1 MELKFTPT
9 KNLQISIFR
18 TPQESPSLISS
29 IRSAN
34 QVKCNQPLFY
44 GYLHRSSRF
53 SSRKLGA
60 HCCSSFN
67 VFPRENSV
75 HKSIELNPSKQ
86 PLPSKVEFLYPTS
99 LGICSEPSDW
109 PERDE
114 IRRFTIE
121 QKANNMGIPHSLRL
135 RKQRGKLD
143 SFVDNESGFAYSSV
157 KNAISSLV
165 FIIREIQNYTLIIRE
180 SLYSEDLV
188 DVMSKIQQDMTLT
201 FVWLFQQVFSKTPTL
216 MVYVVLLLANF
227 SVQSMAEKA
236 SFDVIQRQGFTQ
248 NVVTAIVLVSD
259 KESEKEEQE
268 DQYPKANDEI
278 RLWEP
283 MVEEASRI
291 RGESV
296 HDKALE
302 YQIRQQLVSPLHV
315 EVEPDNHEVHF
326 RTNLVYQM
334 RIVEQPNNSLLL
346 TNYAQFLHLVVKD
359 YDRAEEYFKRAIEVE
374 PQDAEALGLYA
385 DFLWE
390 VRNDQW
396 GAEEMYIQA
405 VEADTKNPFQVS
417 KYANFLW
424 STGGEGTC
432 FVFDESK
439 E

>member
-9 KNLQISIFR
+9 KNLQMSIFR
-18 TPQESPSLISS
+18 TPQESPSLVSS
-29 IRSAN
+29 IRSAD
-34 QVKCNQPLFY
+34 QVKCNQSLAY

-53 SSRKLGA
+53 SSRKLRA

-67 VFPRENSV
+67 VFPRKNSV

-86 PLPSKVEFLYPTS
+86 PLPSKVEFLDPTS
-99 LGICSEPSDW
+99 LGICSEPSNW

-121 QKANNMGIPHSLRL
+121 QKASNVGIPHSLRL

-143 SFVDNESGFAYSSV
+143 SFVDNASGFAYSSV

-201 FVWLFQQVFSKTPTL
+201 FVWLFQQVFSETPTL
-216 MVYVVLLLANF
+216 MVYVMLLLANF
-227 SVQSMAEKA
+227 AVQSMAENV

-259 KESEKEEQE
+259 KKSEIEEQE
-268 DQYPKANDEI
+268 DQCPKANDEV

-302 YQIRQQLVSPLHV
+302 YQIRQQLVSPLHE

-334 RIVEQPNNSLLL
+334 HIDEQPNNSLFL

-359 YDRAEEYFKRAIEVE
+359 HDRAEEYFKRAIEVE

-385 DFLWE
+385 DFLWK

-439 E
+439 

>member
-9 KNLQISIFR
+9 KNLQMSIFR

-29 IRSAN
+29 IRSAD
-34 QVKCNQPLFY
+34 QVKCNQSLAY

-53 SSRKLGA
+53 SSRKLRA

-75 HKSIELNPSKQ
+75 HKSIELNPSKR
-86 PLPSKVEFLYPTS
+86 PLPSKVEFLDPTS
-99 LGICSEPSDW
+99 LGICSEPSNW

-121 QKANNMGIPHSLRL
+121 QKASNVGIPHSLRL

-143 SFVDNESGFAYSSV
+143 SFVDNASGFAYSSV

-201 FVWLFQQVFSKTPTL
+201 FVWLFQQVFSETPTL
-216 MVYVVLLLANF
+216 LVYVMLLLANF
-227 SVQSMAEKA
+227 SVQPMAENA

-268 DQYPKANDEI
+268 DQCPKANDEV

-302 YQIRQQLVSPLHV
+302 YQIRQQLVSPLHE
-315 EVEPDNHEVHF
+315 EVEPDNHE
-326 RTNLVYQM
+326 
-334 RIVEQPNNSLLL
+334 PNNSLFL

-385 DFLWE
+385 DFLWK

-439 E
+439 

>member
-9 KNLQISIFR
+9 KNLQMSIFR

-29 IRSAN
+29 IRSAD
-34 QVKCNQPLFY
+34 QVKCNQSLAY

-53 SSRKLGA
+53 SSRKLRA

-86 PLPSKVEFLYPTS
+86 PLPSKVEFLDPTS
-99 LGICSEPSDW
+99 LGICSEPSNW

-121 QKANNMGIPHSLRL
+121 QKANNVGIPHSLRL

-143 SFVDNESGFAYSSV
+143 SFVDNASGFAYSSV

-180 SLYSEDLV
+180 CLCSEDLV
-188 DVMSKIQQDMTLT
+188 DVMSKIQQDITLT
-201 FVWLFQQVFSKTPTL
+201 FVWLFQQVFSETPTL
-216 MVYVVLLLANF
+216 MVYVMLLLANF
-227 SVQSMAEKA
+227 SVQSMAENV

-268 DQYPKANDEI
+268 DQCPK
-278 RLWEP
+278 
-283 MVEEASRI
+283 
-291 RGESV
+291 
-296 HDKALE
+296 
-302 YQIRQQLVSPLHV
+302 IRQQLVSPLHA

-334 RIVEQPNNSLLL
+334 HIDEQPNNSLFL

-385 DFLWE
+385 DFLWK

-439 E
+439 

>member
-9 KNLQISIFR
+9 KNLQMSIFR

-29 IRSAN
+29 IRSAD
-34 QVKCNQPLFY
+34 QVKCNQSLAY

-53 SSRKLGA
+53 SSRKLRA

-86 PLPSKVEFLYPTS
+86 PLPSKVEFLDPTS
-99 LGICSEPSDW
+99 LGICSEPSNW

-121 QKANNMGIPHSLRL
+121 QKANNLGIPHSLRL

-143 SFVDNESGFAYSSV
+143 SFVDNASGFAYSSV

-201 FVWLFQQVFSKTPTL
+201 FVWLFQQVFSETPTL
-216 MVYVVLLLANF
+216 MVYVMLLLANF
-227 SVQSMAEKA
+227 SVQSMAENV

-248 NVVTAIVLVSD
+248 NVVTAIMLVSD

-268 DQYPKANDEI
+268 DQCPKA
-278 RLWEP
+278 
-283 MVEEASRI
+283 
-291 RGESV
+291 
-296 HDKALE
+296 
-302 YQIRQQLVSPLHV
+302 RQQLVSPLHA

-334 RIVEQPNNSLLL
+334 HIDEQPNNSLLL

-385 DFLWE
+385 DFLWK

-405 VEADTKNPFQVS
+405 VEADTKNPFHVS

-432 FVFDESK
+432 FVFDES
-439 E
+439 

>member
-9 KNLQISIFR
+9 KNLQMSIFR

-29 IRSAN
+29 IRSAD
-34 QVKCNQPLFY
+34 QVKCNQSLAY

-53 SSRKLGA
+53 SSRKLRA

-67 VFPRENSV
+67 VFLRENSV

-86 PLPSKVEFLYPTS
+86 PLPSKVE
-99 LGICSEPSDW
+99 
-109 PERDE
+109 DE

-121 QKANNMGIPHSLRL
+121 QKANNVGIPHSLRL

-143 SFVDNESGFAYSSV
+143 SFVDNASGFAYSSV

-201 FVWLFQQVFSKTPTL
+201 FVWLFQQVFSETPTL
-216 MVYVVLLLANF
+216 MVYVMLLLAIF
-227 SVQSMAEKA
+227 SVQSTAENV

-268 DQYPKANDEI
+268 DQCPKANDEV

-302 YQIRQQLVSPLHV
+302 YQIRQQLVSPLHA

-334 RIVEQPNNSLLL
+334 HIDEQPNNSLFL

-359 YDRAEEYFKRAIEVE
+359 YDRAEEYFKRAIDVE

-385 DFLWE
+385 DFLWK

-439 E
+439 